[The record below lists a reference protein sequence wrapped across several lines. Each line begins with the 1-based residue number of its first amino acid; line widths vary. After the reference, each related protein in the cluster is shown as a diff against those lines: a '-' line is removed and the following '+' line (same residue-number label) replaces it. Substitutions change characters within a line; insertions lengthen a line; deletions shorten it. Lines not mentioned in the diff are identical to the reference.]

1 MCVYYVY
8 TLRNQFEIT
17 IAYIL
22 SYTPHFVFDKKNSAN
37 DQVFTEFKK
46 EIMLGIY
53 TLAILYGDFFSLKY
67 KTLK

>member
-8 TLRNQFEIT
+8 TLRNQFKIT

-22 SYTPHFVFDKKNSAN
+22 CYTPHFVFDRNNSAN

-46 EIMLGIY
+46 EIMVGIY
-53 TLAILYGDFFSLKY
+53 TLAILYGELSSLKY